1 MPNRLAQYRSS
12 LILLFIGL
20 VMQILTYKIAPDS
33 PWSLVSGMFGVCSI
47 VLGTQGNILSFVF
60 GFAQVATYAYLCC
73 IEHFYA
79 EIAINLYYFA
89 TMLYG
94 VYCWH
99 RRLQPNQSMTI
110 STRSLSWKML
120 PLWVI
125 VIVILSLAIG
135 WLLAHYTNDSQPYM
149 DAFTTVPSI
158 AAQLLMVLAYREQW
172 ILWLGVD
179 ILSAVMWW
187 RADNYCMVVQ
197 YLFWSL
203 LCVYGYYK
211 WTKLKNQS

>member
-60 GFAQVATYAYLCC
+60 GFAQVATYIYLCC
-73 IEHFYA
+73 LERFYA
-79 EIAINLYYFA
+79 EIAINIYYFI
-89 TMLYG
+89 TMVYG
-94 VYCWH
+94 VYCW
-99 RRLQPNQSMTI
+99 RKRLQPNQSMTI

-120 PLWVI
+120 PLWVF
-125 VIVILSLAIG
+125 VIVLLSFAIG